1 MSKLIKSTA
10 IISFFTLFS
19 RILGMIR
26 DMVLMSV
33 FGTGGMMDA
42 FLVAFKLPNFLRRLF
57 AEGAFAQAFVPV
69 LSDYQH
75 QAQNNDMT
83 DSKKAL
89 RHLMVDFT
97 FIDHVSIDHAS

>member
-42 FLVAFKLPNFLRRLF
+42 FLIWALLLCKIVILQNHYPKKLPYDKFLK
-57 AEGAFAQAFVPV
+57 V
-69 LSDYQH
+69 
-75 QAQNNDMT
+75 
-83 DSKKAL
+83 
-89 RHLMVDFT
+89 
-97 FIDHVSIDHAS
+97 I